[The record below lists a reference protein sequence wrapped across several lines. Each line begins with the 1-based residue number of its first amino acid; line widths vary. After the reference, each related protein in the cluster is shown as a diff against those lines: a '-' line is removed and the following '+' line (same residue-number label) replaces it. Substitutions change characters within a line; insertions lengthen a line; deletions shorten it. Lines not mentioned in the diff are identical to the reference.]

1 MGKITGDADINISF
15 MHLGRLQ
22 PRGEALLVLAL
33 DEPLSEKQRHQILSL
48 PEVFTVK
55 QVKL

>member
-1 MGKITGDADINISF
+1 MPDININF
-15 MHLGRLQ
+15 MHLGRRQ
-22 PRGEALLVLAL
+22 PLGEALLVLAL

-48 PEVFTVK
+48 PEVDTVR